1 MFNCVVLDLSYHR
14 TCACLGLCSENM
26 MFMFRK
32 KSFKEL
38 INMENLLLSWIYYI
52 LFSMLSVVQPSS
64 KKNNADIAHYVWPT
78 RVRCARKVRQHYLC
92 NIMQILW
99 QFFQRMYPYFLF
111 SLYLDFFYIFFS
123 KILPLYVV

>member
-1 MFNCVVLDLSYHR
+1 
-14 TCACLGLCSENM
+14 

-64 KKNNADIAHYVWPT
+64 KKNNADIAHYV
-78 RVRCARKVRQHYLC
+78 
-92 NIMQILW
+92 
-99 QFFQRMYPYFLF
+99 
-111 SLYLDFFYIFFS
+111 
-123 KILPLYVV
+123 